1 VEASAAGD
9 PFAGS
14 AAAPPAVGAE
24 DPFASD
30 GPAPAAE
37 EAALEPTTED
47 DVAAEVAA
55 EPTEEVQGDGSGE
68 ALPVV
73 DREGQRIDVPDTMTA
88 AGRARAA
95 EGDQPA
101 AETAQE
107 PQEAAQTAEA
117 PQEAPEPQADGDGAG
132 EPPKDATATAA
143 PDPDPDPASA
153 PDPTPEKGELR
164 LYKLL
169 YQSGPG
175 QWQEA
180 DLAKVPADLKQYVGK
195 DPKDTANK
203 DGLFIKA
210 RNNDHARRLA
220 FSIMGRPAD
229 GVTVELVARTSWKP
243 VRLAVAPP
251 EPSRER
257 LVIS

>member
-1 VEASAAGD
+1 VEASD

-14 AAAPPAVGAE
+14 TTTAAPPEGAA
-24 DPFASD
+24 DPFASE
-30 GPAPAAE
+30 GPAG
-37 EAALEPTTED
+37 LEPTTAD

-55 EPTEEVQGDGSGE
+55 EPSED
-68 ALPVV
+68 LPVV

-101 AETAQE
+101 PETAQE

-132 EPPKDATATAA
+132 EPPQPPTAAAAPA
-143 PDPDPDPASA
+143 PDPQPEPAA
-153 PDPTPEKGELR
+153 EKGELR

-175 QWQEA
+175 QWTEA
-180 DLAKVPADLKQYVGK
+180 DLSKVAADLKQYIGK
-195 DPKDTANK
+195 DPKDKENK